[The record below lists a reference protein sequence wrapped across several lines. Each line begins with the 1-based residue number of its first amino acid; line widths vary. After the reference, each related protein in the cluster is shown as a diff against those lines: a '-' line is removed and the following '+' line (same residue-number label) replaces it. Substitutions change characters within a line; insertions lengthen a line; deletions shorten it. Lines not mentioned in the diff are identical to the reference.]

1 MGTSSLPRVLPCMLI
16 LFSLSSVVFS
26 QTPTVS
32 VTQAAYSG
40 VPGGSV
46 TLVCSV
52 SSTAAITSAFWY
64 RDRGGSAITITNG
77 GKYSFPIGTNPSL
90 TITSLTN
97 DDTGSYRCFAGTAT
111 SQIGQSD
118 LTFLTVSTPNAAPV
132 VQHPQTSYT
141 QDVGGSVTIGC
152 VISANP
158 GATSVV
164 WTKNSATITI
174 DGSKYQNGNTATPS
188 LLIANLVLADAGT
201 FVCGATN
208 AFGSAQTTGA
218 TLTVTGSVPVL
229 STPTTSVTA
238 NIGTSITLQCS
249 IQSANPA
256 VTSVT
261 WLFVPSAG
269 GATTNINSATN
280 GYTGSTTANPSLTIT
295 SVSSAN
301 AGTYTCGAVNA
312 AGPGQGLPITL
323 TVTGSPPIV
332 SVGQSAY
339 SVGIGGVVTLVC
351 NVNSGSSVTSVI
363 WRKLAGTVYQQVL
376 ITSNSRYSGGTTTS
390 PSFSIT
396 NAQTSD
402 GGTFTCEAFNQFGT
416 TTSSTTVLTVTG
428 NPPTVSIP
436 QPTYAT
442 NSGGTVTLTCS
453 ISSNPFQT
461 GVTWQKLVGSV
472 FQQVQITGN
481 SRYSGGTTTSPN
493 FVITGA
499 LTTDSGTYQCTATNQ
514 FGTSQ
519 SGTTQLTV
527 SGTAPSVSI
536 PQPTYATNSGGSIT
550 LVCNVNSNPFQT
562 GVTWQKLVGSVY
574 QQVQITSNS
583 RYSGGTTTSTNLV
596 ITGALTTDSGTYQ
609 CTATNQF
616 GTAQSGTTQLT
627 VSGVV
632 PSVSIPQQTY
642 ATNSGGSIT
651 LVCNVNADPFQTGI
665 AWQILVG
672 TVYQQVQI
680 TTNSRYSG
688 GTTTSTNFVITNA
701 QTSDSGTYRCTAT
714 NSIGTAQSGTT
725 QLTVSGTAPSVSIP
739 QQTYATNSGGSIT
752 LVCNVNANPFQTGV
766 TWHKLVGTAYQQVQ
780 ITTNSRYSGGT
791 TTSTNLVIT
800 GALTTDSGTYQCR
813 ATNQFG
819 TSQSGTT
826 QLTVSGVVP
835 SVSIPQQTYATNS
848 GGSITL
854 VCNVNADPFQT
865 GIAWQILVGTV
876 YQQVQI
882 TTNSRYSGGT
892 TTSTNFVITNAQTS
906 DSGTYRCTAT
916 NSIGTAQSGTTQLTV
931 SGTAPSVSIP
941 QQTYAT
947 NSGGSITLV
956 CNVNANPFQT
966 GVTWHKLVGT
976 AYQQVQIT
984 TNSRYSGGT
993 TTSTNLVIT
1002 GALTTDSGTY
1012 QCRATNQFGTSQSGT
1027 TQLTVSG
1034 VVPSVSIPQQTY
1046 ATNSGGSITL
1056 VCNVNADPFQT
1067 GIAWQILVGTVYQ
1080 QVQITTNSRYSGGT
1094 TSSTN
1099 FVITNAQTSDSGTYR
1114 CTATNSIG
1122 TAQSGTTQLT
1132 VSGTAPSVSIPQ
1144 QTYATNSGGSI
1155 TLVCNVNANPFQTG
1169 VTWHK
1174 LVGTAYQQVQITTNS
1189 RYSGGTTT
1197 STNLVITGALT
1208 TDSGTY
1214 QCRATNQFGTSQSGT
1229 TQLTVSGVVPS
1240 VSIPQQ
1246 TYATNSGGSIT
1257 LVCNVNADPFQT
1269 GIAWQILVG
1278 TVYQQVQ
1285 ITTTSRYSG
1294 GTTSSTNFVITNAQT
1309 SDSGTYRCTATNS
1322 IGTAQSGTTQLT
1334 VSGTAPSVSIPQQTY
1349 ATNSG
1354 GSITLVCNV
1363 NANPFQTGVTW
1374 HKLVGTA
1381 YQQVQITTNSR
1392 YSGGTTT
1399 STNLVITGA
1408 LTTDSGTYQ
1417 CRATNQFGTSQ
1428 SGTTQLTV
1436 SGVVPSVSIPQQT
1449 YATNSGG
1456 SITLVCNVNADPFQ
1470 TGVTW
1475 QKLVGTVYQQV
1486 QITTNSRYSG
1496 GTASSTNFAIT
1507 NAQTS
1512 DSGTYRCTATNSIGT
1527 AQSGTTQLTVSGS
1540 APSVSIPQQT
1550 YATNSGGSIT
1560 LVCNVNADPFQ
1571 TGVTWHKL
1579 VGTAY
1584 QQVQITTNSRY
1595 SGGTTTST
1603 NLVITGALTTDSGT
1617 YQCRATN
1624 QFGTSQ
1630 SGTTQLTVSGVVPSV
1645 SIPQQTYATNSG
1657 GSITLVCNV
1666 NADPFQTGV
1675 TWHKLV
1681 GSVYQQVQITT
1692 NSRYSGGTTTSTNLV
1707 ITGAL
1712 TTDSGT
1718 YQCRATNQFGTG
1730 QSGTTQLTVSGI
1742 LPSVSIPESSYSV
1755 TASGTIQLVCNVN
1768 ADPIQTSVAWQKL
1781 VNSVFQ
1787 QVQVNNNNRYT
1798 GGTPTTPSFTITN
1811 AALSDGGTYRCT
1823 ATNQVGTGQSGTTQ
1837 LTVSGSVPSVSIPQ
1851 PSYTVTLGGSV
1862 TIPCNI
1868 IANPSVT
1875 SVSWQKITNNV
1886 PQTVAITSL
1895 ARYSGGST
1903 TIPGLT
1909 ITGVLTSDAGF
1920 YRCSATNTL
1929 NTGTSGQTQLIVT
1942 SAPTV
1947 SIPSPTYTATTGTA
1961 VTLVCNIINANPT
1974 QTSVRWDKLV
1984 SNAFQQV
1991 AITTN
1996 SRYNGGTPSSPSL
2009 AITNSQPG
2017 DSGTYRCSATNT
2029 VGTGTSGTTQL
2040 TVSGSFPSVS
2050 IPQPTYTAT
2059 TGAAVTLVC
2068 NVNANPTQT
2077 SVNWEKLVNNAYQ
2090 QVAITTNSRYGGGTA
2105 GSPSLVIT
2113 NSQPGDSG
2121 TYKCSATNA
2130 VGTGMS
2136 GTTQLT
2142 VSGSIPSVS
2151 IPQPTYT
2158 ATTGAAVTLVCNV
2171 NANPTQTSVNWEKLV
2186 NNAYQQVA
2194 ITTNN
2199 RYGGGTAGSPSL
2211 VITNSQPGD
2220 SGTYKC
2226 SATNAVGTGMS
2237 GTTQLTVSGSIPSVS
2252 IPQPT
2257 YTATTG
2263 AAVTLVCNVNAN
2275 PTQTSV
2281 NWEKLVNNAYQQ
2293 VAITTN
2299 SRYGGGTAGS
2309 PSLVITN
2316 SQPGDS
2322 ATYKCSATNA
2332 VGTGMSGTT
2341 QLTVSGSIPTV
2352 TIPQT
2357 VYTATTSSTVMLT
2370 CTVNASPF
2378 QTSVGWDRL
2387 VNGIY
2392 QDAGISSN
2400 NRYSG
2405 GTTNNPTLTI
2415 TNSQPSDSGTYRCKA
2430 TNQVGT
2436 GFSVTTQLTV
2446 SGNVPVVNIPQP
2458 TYTVVIGSSIAIPCS
2473 VTSNPTHSTVTWQR
2487 IANGQVTTLDIPN
2500 SGGKYSVG
2508 PITAPTLTISNAQSG
2523 DAGPYNC
2530 IAVNTVGSGQDSATL
2545 AVSGAI
2551 PSVTIPQSGYSVQ
2564 TGSSITIPC
2573 NIVATPSITAVQWE
2587 KVQGTTSTPLTINNV
2602 DYSGGSTTTPAL
2614 TIPSASRSTHAGF
2627 YVCTATNA
2635 VGLGTSATV
2644 VLSVTGNVPSVSVQQ
2659 TPATAITGTST
2670 TLQCFV
2676 NADPVATIVQWER
2689 VASNGVATAINV
2701 AGNSKYTGASTSNPS
2716 LTITTTVASDSGIYR
2731 CTATNAI
2738 GKGTSGQVTLTVTG
2752 NPPTVSVTQ
2761 TSYTVTTGSAV
2772 TLQCS
2777 ASGVPAVTSVSWER
2791 LANGQTTQI
2800 PLSSGQFSIGN
2811 PSLVI
2816 NSAGSAD
2823 AGTYTCKAANIVGAA
2838 QSSPVTLAVTG
2849 APPTVQI
2856 GSTVY
2861 TAITGSSTTLACTVT
2876 ATPSATLVRW
2886 TKQTTTGT
2894 VQITTDGTKY
2904 SGSTPS
2910 SPSLIINSVSST
2922 DEGTYVCQA
2931 TNVVGTASSAQ
2942 TTLSVIGSVPNV
2954 QVAQPSYSVTKGG
2967 TITLAC
2973 TVTGIPAATSVA
2985 WKRTSGGTETVVSTA
3000 TTKYSGSTIATP
3012 SLTITGAASEDAA
3025 TYVCTA
3031 TNSVGEG
3038 RSTQTSLSVTGDI
3051 PTVTVPDPTYSI
3063 ISGNSITLRCI
3074 VSATPPVNS
3083 IQWKKIKNAV
3093 TTNIDVSLAAYTGG
3107 TTGSPSLTIVTAS
3120 AADTAEYICTATN
3133 SVGTAQSG
3141 RTSLTVT
3148 GAVPTV
3154 NIPVSAYSVVTGQ
3167 SITIVCN
3174 VVANPGA
3181 SAISWSKTV
3190 GTVTSVLNIDNNKF
3204 TGGNIQTPSL
3214 TITNAGANDAASY
3227 TCKATN
3233 VVGSGS
3239 SNAAVLTVT
3248 GGLPTVTIQ
3257 NPAITAVVGS
3267 SVTFTC
3273 KVTANPQATQVSWK
3287 RTIGGVTT
3295 TLTTSTKFTGSTVT
3309 NPSLTIN
3316 NLATADQGSYVCTA
3330 TNQVGVGESSPGTLT
3345 VTGSVP
3351 SVVISKPSY
3360 TVVIGQDVTIDCDFT
3375 ASPDATSIK
3384 WRKIVND
3391 QPSDLTLTGNVKYS
3405 GGTLTSPSLVVRTT
3419 VATDQAFYQC
3429 VVTNSVGS
3437 GESTTA
3443 YLFVTGAPPTATVTQ
3458 TTYNINLGDPVTITC
3473 NVAGVPDVTS
3483 VSWTITKPP
3492 STVASPITI
3501 AAPKYSGGSLTT
3513 PSLTISSTTL
3523 TDQGTYA
3530 CKATNSL
3537 GTGTSSNVFLT
3548 VVGSSPTVSVPVSAY
3563 AVDLGGEVV
3572 LLCNIVAN
3580 PTVTSVYWTRTVS
3593 GAVNQITA
3601 AAPKYSGS
3609 VPTNPSLT
3617 IKNLIS
3623 SDEGSYRCHASN
3635 SVGSGQSELTS
3646 LVVSVAPTNIV
3657 VNPAT
3662 VTRREQQSFSSTCSA
3677 EANPAPT
3684 YKWVKK
3690 STQQVV
3696 STVQTLSVQN
3706 VDRGHIGEY
3715 VCTATNARG
3724 SASATLTVNIQYKPI
3739 STVTN
3744 EEQTMVIG
3752 MNDPRTLTCNTIANP
3767 AVETYRWTKGN
3778 TNIAGATGLTYVVTV
3793 ASNSDYGAYSCYAT
3807 NSIGESSA
3815 ITFNLRSGAVTTTLA
3830 PTAAPA
3836 LTTETIIAIAV
3847 AIAVLLLILI
3857 IICVCCM
3864 ARTNAKPKVT
3874 KVYTRKPTPAPM
3886 TMVSPPPM
3894 MMSDPSMAI
3903 VPMGNSMR
3911 PYDNYHLGR
3920 SGLPAHEYTF
3930 YESEQA
3936 KDRSSFIE
3944 G

>member
-2040 TVSGSFPSVS
+2040 TVSGS
-2050 IPQPTYTAT
+2050 
-2059 TGAAVTLVC
+2059 
-2068 NVNANPTQT
+2068 
-2077 SVNWEKLVNNAYQ
+2077 
-2090 QVAITTNSRYGGGTA
+2090 
-2105 GSPSLVIT
+2105 
-2113 NSQPGDSG
+2113 
-2121 TYKCSATNA
+2121 
-2130 VGTGMS
+2130 
-2136 GTTQLT
+2136 
-2142 VSGSIPSVS
+2142 
-2151 IPQPTYT
+2151 
-2158 ATTGAAVTLVCNV
+2158 
-2171 NANPTQTSVNWEKLV
+2171 
-2186 NNAYQQVA
+2186 
-2194 ITTNN
+2194 
-2199 RYGGGTAGSPSL
+2199 
-2211 VITNSQPGD
+2211 
-2220 SGTYKC
+2220 
-2226 SATNAVGTGMS
+2226 
-2237 GTTQLTVSGSIPSVS
+2237 
-2252 IPQPT
+2252 
-2257 YTATTG
+2257 
-2263 AAVTLVCNVNAN
+2263 
-2275 PTQTSV
+2275 
-2281 NWEKLVNNAYQQ
+2281 
-2293 VAITTN
+2293 
-2299 SRYGGGTAGS
+2299 
-2309 PSLVITN
+2309 
-2316 SQPGDS
+2316 
-2322 ATYKCSATNA
+2322 
-2332 VGTGMSGTT
+2332 
-2341 QLTVSGSIPTV
+2341 IPTV